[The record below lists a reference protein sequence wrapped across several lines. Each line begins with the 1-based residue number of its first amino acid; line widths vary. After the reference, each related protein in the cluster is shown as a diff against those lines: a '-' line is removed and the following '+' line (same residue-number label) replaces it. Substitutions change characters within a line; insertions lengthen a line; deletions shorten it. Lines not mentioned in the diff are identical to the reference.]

1 MPNEKIL
8 IIVSDENLGPML
20 EGTVLRPAGY
30 DAVLVTVYRAAESFA
45 MTSPPNL
52 VVLGEKFPE
61 EDGLVYANR
70 LLDLFPELPIVFI
83 GEERSEKRLIEVFN
97 TGVTAFLP
105 TPVSR
110 EDVLQAVESSLHRRQ
125 RIQEWSQQEIRKAS
139 KTFQKRLDALE
150 TLQRVARTVT
160 G

>member
-52 VVLGEKFPE
+52 VVLGEKFP
-61 EDGLVYANR
+61 DAQ
-70 LLDLFPELPIVFI
+70 F
-83 GEERSEKRLIEVFN
+83 LI
-97 TGVTAFLP
+97 TGVLGPHSNAHGPNEFLHIPTATKL
-105 TPVSR
+105 TCCVAGVIAKHYAYKYSSR
-110 EDVLQAVESSLHRRQ
+110 
-125 RIQEWSQQEIRKAS
+125 
-139 KTFQKRLDALE
+139 
-150 TLQRVARTVT
+150 
-160 G
+160 